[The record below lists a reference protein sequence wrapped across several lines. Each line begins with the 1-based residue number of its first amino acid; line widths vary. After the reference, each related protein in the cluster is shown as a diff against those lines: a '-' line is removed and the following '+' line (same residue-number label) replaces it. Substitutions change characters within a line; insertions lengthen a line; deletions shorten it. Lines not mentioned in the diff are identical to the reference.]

1 MSTHNNL
8 NLLYRKE
15 CFFVFCELL
24 GPPGHERCDPSP
36 PLHPV
41 FCCFLRFAPQPF
53 LRVLFLVPTP
63 AGVQKRNRRK
73 AHLVPGT

>member
-1 MSTHNNL
+1 MSTHKNL
-8 NLLYRKE
+8 NLLYRSAFS
-15 CFFVFCELL
+15 CSVNFWVHQDMSVVVHPRPCIPFSL
-24 GPPGHERCDPSP
+24 G
-36 PLHPV
+36 
-41 FCCFLRFAPQPF
+41 FLRFAPQPF